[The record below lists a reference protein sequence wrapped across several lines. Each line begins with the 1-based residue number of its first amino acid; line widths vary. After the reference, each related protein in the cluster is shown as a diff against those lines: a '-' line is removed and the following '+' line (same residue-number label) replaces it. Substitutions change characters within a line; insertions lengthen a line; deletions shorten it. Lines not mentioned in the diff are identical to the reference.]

1 MISSDMTPNAPIS
14 PTAADD
20 VGVAHARWWDALRHE
35 DVAELDTLLA
45 DDPTFHSRAEA

>member
-20 VGVAHARWWDALRHE
+20 VRVAHARW
-35 DVAELDTLLA
+35 LA
-45 DDPTFHSRAEA
+45 ARQGI